1 MAEGFSVLMS
11 VYVKEKPEYLRLS
24 LDSVLNQTVLPS
36 EIVMVKDG
44 PLTEELESV
53 LDEYKRAYPD
63 KMVIVPLEQNVGLG
77 LALRVGVEKCSHE
90 LIARMDTDDV
100 CRSDR
105 FELQLKEFEK
115 DPDLDICGSH
125 IEEFEETIDKIVAK
139 RTVPLRHD
147 DIAKYQRKRDGF
159 NHVSVMFKRSAVL
172 KAGNYQSCMLME
184 DTLLWANM
192 LISGAKGMNIDE
204 SLVYVRIGKDMYER
218 RGGFAYF
225 KKYKEGRK
233 KVRKTGYISFFDY
246 HFSLWVQF
254 AVALMPNKLRGWV
267 FKKILH
273 R

>member
-1 MAEGFSVLMS
+1 M
-11 VYVKEKPEYLRLS
+11 
-24 LDSVLNQTVLPS
+24 
-36 EIVMVKDG
+36 
-44 PLTEELESV
+44 
-53 LDEYKRAYPD
+53 
-63 KMVIVPLEQNVGLG
+63 
-77 LALRVGVEKCSHE
+77 
-90 LIARMDTDDV
+90 
-100 CRSDR
+100 
-105 FELQLKEFEK
+105 
-115 DPDLDICGSH
+115 
-125 IEEFEETIDKIVAK
+125 
-139 RTVPLRHD
+139 
-147 DIAKYQRKRDGF
+147 
-159 NHVSVMFKRSAVL
+159 
-172 KAGNYQSCMLME
+172 
-184 DTLLWANM
+184 WANM